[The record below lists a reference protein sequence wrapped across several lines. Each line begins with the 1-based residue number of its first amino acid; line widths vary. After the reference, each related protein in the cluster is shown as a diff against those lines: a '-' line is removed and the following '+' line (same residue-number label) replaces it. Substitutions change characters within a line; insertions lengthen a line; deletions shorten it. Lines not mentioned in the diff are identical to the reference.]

1 MFHSFV
7 FYIKITRD
15 ADRVKPRVAFTNLSI
30 VYIFQNIIL
39 QSLITVAIILDR
51 VRDSEILKAKVKD

>member
-7 FYIKITRD
+7 SYIKITRD
-15 ADRVKPRVAFTNLSI
+15 ADRVKPRVAFSSLSI
-30 VYIFQNIIL
+30 VYIFQNIIV

-51 VRDSEILKAKVKD
+51 VRDLEILKAKVKD